1 MLLDMT
7 SVIEQ
12 LLVYEPAVSLFFYFL
27 SDFANQSTVCTTS
40 QFILACC
47 TTLSH
52 LGWVNE
58 CEFFAIVQYYTSVY
72 MPGYTDDKWTTGTT
86 TCPCMPY
93 TWTRTDNTE
102 LMECYYSSQCSKR
115 SVIFNTCGNYGWTQK
130 PTSTLPKKHLAA
142 HCNDINKRRSWSLI
156 GYCTVETVVSN
167 MDIMNQL

>member
-1 MLLDMT
+1 MDMT

-27 SDFANQSTVCTTS
+27 SDFANQSIVCTNS

-52 LGWVNE
+52 LSWVNE

-102 LMECYYSSQCSKR
+102 LMDATIPANAVRDQLSLTNVGTVDEHKR
-115 SVIFNTCGNYGWTQK
+115 QHPPCPRSTWQLTAM
-130 PTSTLPKKHLAA
+130 TSIKDEA
-142 HCNDINKRRSWSLI
+142 
-156 GYCTVETVVSN
+156 GV
-167 MDIMNQL
+167 